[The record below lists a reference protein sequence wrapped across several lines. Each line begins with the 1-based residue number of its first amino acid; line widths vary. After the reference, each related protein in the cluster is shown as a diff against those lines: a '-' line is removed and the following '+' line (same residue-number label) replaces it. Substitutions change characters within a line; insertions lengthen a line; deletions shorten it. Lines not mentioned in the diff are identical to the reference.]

1 MNKDKR
7 AARARS
13 VKKQANQQRNQ
24 AVDRSRITTHMKSIN
39 TQLEACEEFRSMPAD
54 LLKEMAT
61 RLDAGEDFP
70 EPIKETCVAIL
81 DRVHENLKQFD
92 NRLDEIKVEIDQF
105 KKTPIKDKE
114 SLTFQAMSLCESME
128 SLYTQHI
135 GLYAVDAS
143 SLNEQL
149 ILGEE

>member
-1 MNKDKR
+1 MMNKDKR

-24 AVDRSRITTHMKSIN
+24 AVDRSRITIHMKSIN

-61 RLDAGEDFP
+61 RLDNGEDFP

-105 KKTPIKDKE
+105 KKTPINAGFIE
-114 SLTFQAMSLCESME
+114 
-128 SLYTQHI
+128 Y
-135 GLYAVDAS
+135 
-143 SLNEQL
+143 
-149 ILGEE
+149 